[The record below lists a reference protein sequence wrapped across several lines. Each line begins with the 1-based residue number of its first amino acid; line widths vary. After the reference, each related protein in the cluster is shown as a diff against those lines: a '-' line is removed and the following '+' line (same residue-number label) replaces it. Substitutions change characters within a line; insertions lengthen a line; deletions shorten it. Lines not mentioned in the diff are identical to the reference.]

1 MKIKSVSQL
10 DEKTGIT
17 IPSLIETDSYIEVST
32 LSGQVDDLSLY
43 NSYKLS
49 FSEYNRQISNV
60 VEDVKRYVD
69 ERCQELS
76 NVINQLSTTVMERL
90 SAADKKIDNYMREA
104 HDIFVHKKP
113 SYTEP
118 EYIYGT
124 KIFVDKVFIQGKHS
138 LLSSDTVIEGT
149 SRRSLWG

>member
-10 DEKTGIT
+10 DEKTDIT

-69 ERCQELS
+69 ERC
-76 NVINQLSTTVMERL
+76 
-90 SAADKKIDNYMREA
+90 
-104 HDIFVHKKP
+104 
-113 SYTEP
+113 
-118 EYIYGT
+118 
-124 KIFVDKVFIQGKHS
+124 
-138 LLSSDTVIEGT
+138 
-149 SRRSLWG
+149 

>member
-17 IPSLIETDSYIEVST
+17 IPSLIEMDSYIEVST

-60 VEDVKRYVD
+60 VEDVKHYVD
-69 ERCQELS
+69 ERC
-76 NVINQLSTTVMERL
+76 
-90 SAADKKIDNYMREA
+90 
-104 HDIFVHKKP
+104 
-113 SYTEP
+113 
-118 EYIYGT
+118 
-124 KIFVDKVFIQGKHS
+124 
-138 LLSSDTVIEGT
+138 
-149 SRRSLWG
+149 

>member
-69 ERCQELS
+69 KRC
-76 NVINQLSTTVMERL
+76 
-90 SAADKKIDNYMREA
+90 
-104 HDIFVHKKP
+104 
-113 SYTEP
+113 
-118 EYIYGT
+118 
-124 KIFVDKVFIQGKHS
+124 
-138 LLSSDTVIEGT
+138 
-149 SRRSLWG
+149 